1 MSQPGT
7 KQPETVGS
15 RDTGVTATGPVWGL
29 PGTILWGLVVA
40 AVFVFGQVFGMGLF
54 IGLSQSGVDEPGF
67 EQSMGE
73 YQLHGIGISFG
84 VFCALIFCLPLLLS
98 AIKLKRG
105 SSIKRYLGLRWFD
118 LRALGYWF
126 LIIFACLLAYDG
138 LAFLL
143 GISIIPDFSIAI
155 YESAEG
161 SWILWLAIVL
171 AAPLLEEMFFRGF
184 LFSGLMAS
192 SLGPAG
198 AIVTTSLLWAIIH
211 VQYDY
216 FWMLSILIIGLAL
229 GVVRYRTGSIVLTF
243 VLHAAINLAAMV
255 TTALAVS

>member
-1 MSQPGT
+1 M
-7 KQPETVGS
+7 KQPESVES
-15 RDTGVTATGPVWGL
+15 LDNRVTDTGPVWGL
-29 PGTILWGLVVA
+29 PGTVLWGLVIA

-54 IGLSQSGVDEPGF
+54 IGLSQPGVDGSGF
-67 EQSMGE
+67 EQSMGD

-84 VFCALIFCLPLLLS
+84 VYCALLFCMPVLLG

-105 SSIKRYLGLRWFD
+105 SSIKRYLGLRRFD

-138 LAFLL
+138 LALLL
-143 GISIIPDFSIAI
+143 GISIVPDFSIAI

-171 AAPLLEEMFFRGF
+171 AAPLLEEMLFRGF
-184 LFSGLMAS
+184 LFSGIAAS
-192 SLGPAG
+192 FPGPAG

-211 VQYDY
+211 VQYEY
-216 FWMLSILIIGLAL
+216 FWMLSIFIIGLAL
-229 GVVRYRTGSIVLTF
+229 GMARYRTGSILLTF
-243 VLHAAINLAAMV
+243 ILHAAINLAAMV
-255 TTALAVS
+255 TTALAIS